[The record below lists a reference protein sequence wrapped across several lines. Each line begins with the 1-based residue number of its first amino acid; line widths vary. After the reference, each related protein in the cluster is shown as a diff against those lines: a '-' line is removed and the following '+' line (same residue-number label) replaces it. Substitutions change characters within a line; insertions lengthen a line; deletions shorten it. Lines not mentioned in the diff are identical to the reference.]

1 MTSLTDS
8 TSETF
13 ILCRADRADLFHLR
27 YTLEAYEG
35 LCVTTTLPGGGGVVR
50 LSTSREQK
58 ETLLRVLQGI
68 QQEVALEILGEED
81 GPC

>member
-1 MTSLTDS
+1 
-8 TSETF
+8 
-13 ILCRADRADLFHLR
+13 
-27 YTLEAYEG
+27 
-35 LCVTTTLPGGGGVVR
+35 VVR